1 MCREPN
7 VPTSTDVRNMFLICE
22 KAALNSEAI
31 CLNLSAPGS
40 GALAYVNPRGAG
52 RSLPVLE
59 RLILQLSFEGGF
71 AQTSSP
77 VTCFRYS
84 LMDPAPERPREE
96 MLERD
101 AGRALQA
108 ADETADL
115 ACAEIDHRSR
125 RRCPL
130 FRGVAALR
138 VTRRPARNAS
148 ASMAR
153 VMCRYQ
159 PCQDRIS

>member
-1 MCREPN
+1 M
-7 VPTSTDVRNMFLICE
+7 VPT
-22 KAALNSEAI
+22 
-31 CLNLSAPGS
+31 NLT
-40 GALAYVNPRGAG
+40 LHYDRMM
-52 RSLPVLE
+52 
-59 RLILQLSFEGGF
+59 LILVLQLRFEGGF
-71 AQTSSP
+71 AQASLP
-77 VTCFRYS
+77 VTGFRYS

-125 RRCPL
+125 PGCPL
-130 FRGVAALR
+130 FGGVAALR

>member
-1 MCREPN
+1 MH
-7 VPTSTDVRNMFLICE
+7 LIEANRVNRLLEVCLE
-22 KAALNSEAI
+22 AAIALNHKG
-31 CLNLSAPGS
+31 SAT
-40 GALAYVNPRGAG
+40 V
-52 RSLPVLE
+52 VLV
-59 RLILQLSFEGGF
+59 LQLRFEGGF
-71 AQTSSP
+71 AQASLP

-101 AGRALQA
+101 ASRALQA

-125 RRCPL
+125 PRCPL
-130 FRGVAALR
+130 LRGVAALR
-138 VTRRPARNAS
+138 ITRRPARNAS